1 MKFAFNMLIVSE
13 EINFVP
19 HSMRFCHW
27 CFCCCLFSATREIQL
42 RIRNIHVLL
51 AERSL
56 ETSVPPKFSIFLMLM
71 INCDQVTNAVI
82 FKLY

>member
-19 HSMRFCHW
+19 HSGTVCGSVTGVSVAAN
-27 CFCCCLFSATREIQL
+27 FSATREIQL

-56 ETSVPPKFSIFLMLM
+56 GNEYPS
-71 INCDQVTNAVI
+71 QVQYISDASD
-82 FKLY
+82 KL

>member
-27 CFCCCLFSATREIQL
+27 CFCCCQFFSTGVSVAANFSATREIQL

-56 ETSVPPKFSIFLMLM
+56 GNEYPS
-71 INCDQVTNAVI
+71 QVQYISDASD
-82 FKLY
+82 KL